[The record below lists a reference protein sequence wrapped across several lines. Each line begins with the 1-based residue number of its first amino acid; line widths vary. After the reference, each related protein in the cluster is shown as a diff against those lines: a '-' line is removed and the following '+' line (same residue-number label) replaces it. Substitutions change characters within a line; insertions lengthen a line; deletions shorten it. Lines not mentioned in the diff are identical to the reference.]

1 MSASGNWCGDRR
13 MTPIDRRLARQ
24 LGLAVLVKLALLAVL
39 WWALVR
45 PVHIDVS
52 VEGLSAQIGA
62 TPLRQGEPR

>member
-1 MSASGNWCGDRR
+1 MSVSGNWCGEGR

-39 WWALVR
+39 WWAFVR

-52 VEGLSAQIGA
+52 VEALSAQIGA
-62 TPLRQGEPR
+62 TPLRQGEPW

>member
-1 MSASGNWCGDRR
+1 MS
-13 MTPIDRRLARQ
+13 PIDRRLARQ

-39 WWALVR
+39 WWGFVR